1 MKKEE
6 SIKMD
11 NQQHTFGGYA
21 TRYNVKCTDGR
32 TILPDAFKH
41 CDGIKVPLVWN
52 HSHNDPSNVVGHAIL
67 EHRADGVYA
76 YGYFNNTQRGL
87 DAKEDVVHGD
97 ITGLSIYANRLR
109 QRGPAHDRY
118 VEHGD
123 IKELSLVFATA
134 NDMAFIDTVLA
145 HGENSEDED
154 VIIYSGE
161 EISLTHA
168 DEADNDD
175 EKEDDEDGETIAD
188 ILETLSEK
196 QKEAV
201 GYIIG
206 KALQHSDEDD
216 EDDYNDDDDDDDDY
230 DDDDDDDE
238 VSHADEE
245 SDGGKTVGEVFEGA
259 MKKLS
264 DKEQAVIEAV
274 IAAVSGETHAA
285 PSEGQEAAH
294 SDEASDS
301 DETVEDVFNTAL
313 SKLTEEEKNVVY
325 AVIGAAS
332 EKDADDDDE
341 EINHSE
347 GGNDTMKKNVFDT
360 TENQRE
366 IATLSHADQTEILKN
381 ARATG
386 VGSLRTAINNF
397 VEDNDSLKH
406 GFVDEEGNEAIN
418 LLFPDYKNLGPA
430 APELVE
436 RDQSWVKVVMNKC
449 AKSPIS
455 RIRTRHA
462 DATAADL
469 RAKGYND
476 REVAKAIGGS
486 IKLLSRT
493 TDPQTVYRKDELHR
507 DDIVDIT
514 DFDVVAY
521 QYNVMRHNL
530 EEEVATAIMIGDG
543 RDDGA
548 ADKIHEDHIRSIWN
562 DDELYTMHYDVD
574 IEAARQELQGTDT
587 NAHFGENYIYA
598 EAIITAALYSREKYK
613 GTGTPDL
620 YCAPHL
626 VNVMLLARD
635 LNGRRI
641 YNSKSD
647 LAAALNVGAIH
658 TVEQFEGKTR
668 TDKSGKQKK
677 LLGLFV
683 NLSDYQIGSTKGG
696 EITRFSQFD
705 IDFNKEKYLIET
717 RLSGALTKIKSAI
730 ALEEPVGGA
739 AG

>member
-1 MKKEE
+1 
-6 SIKMD
+6 MD
-11 NQQHTFGGYA
+11 NQHTFGGYA

-41 CDGIKVPLVWN
+41 CDGMKVPLVWN

-67 EHRADGVYA
+67 EHRDDGVYA

-87 DAKEDVVHGD
+87 DAKEDVMHGD

-145 HGENSEDED
+145 HGENSEDEE
-154 VIIYSGE
+154 VVIYSGE
-161 EISLTHA
+161 EITLSHS
-168 DEADNDD
+168 DENDD
-175 EKEDDEDGETIAD
+175 EEEPKADTKDDDDDETIAD
-188 ILETLSEK
+188 ILETLTDK

-201 GYIIG
+201 GYVIG
-206 KALQHSDEDD
+206 KALQHSDEED
-216 EDDYNDDDDDDDDY
+216 EDDE
-230 DDDDDDDE
+230 E
-238 VSHADEE
+238 VSHSDEE
-245 SDGGKTVGEVFEGA
+245 SDGGKTVGDVFEGA
-259 MKKLS
+259 MNKLD
-264 DKEQAVIEAV
+264 DKEQTAVYAV
-274 IAAVSGETHAA
+274 LAAVSGEMSEA
-285 PSEGQEAAH
+285 PSKDQEVSHADSE
-294 SDEASDS
+294 SDDG
-301 DETVEDVFNTAL
+301 ETVGDVFNAAL
-313 SKLTEEEKNVVY
+313 SKLSKEEQDAVY
-325 AVIGAAS
+325 AVIGAAAD
-332 EKDADDDDE
+332 KDDDDDDDE

-347 GGNDTMKKNVFDT
+347 GGNDTMKKNVFDNN
-360 TENQRE
+360 ENQRE
-366 IATLSHADQTEILKN
+366 IATLTHADQAEILKN
-381 ARATG
+381 ARQTG

-397 VEDNDSLKH
+397 VEDNDTLKH

-436 RDQSWVKVVMNKC
+436 RDQSWVKTVMNKC
-449 AKSPIS
+449 SKSPIS

-462 DATAADL
+462 DATANDL

-476 REVAKAIGGS
+476 REIAKAIGGS

-507 DDIVDIT
+507 DDIIDIT

-530 EEEVATAIMIGDG
+530 EEEISTAILIGDG
-543 RDDGA
+543 REDGA
-548 ADKIHEDHIRSIWN
+548 PDKIHENHIRSIWN
-562 DDELYTMHYDVD
+562 DDELYTMHVDVD
-574 IEAARQELQGTDT
+574 IEAARQELQGTNT
-587 NAHFGENYIYA
+587 NANFGENYIYA

-641 YNSKSD
+641 YDSKAD
-647 LAAALNVGAIH
+647 LAAALNVNSII
-658 TVEQFEGKTR
+658 TVEQFEDKTR
-668 TDKSGKQKK
+668 TQDGKQKK

-730 ALEEPVGGA
+730 ALEEPVA

>member
-1 MKKEE
+1 
-6 SIKMD
+6 MD
-11 NQQHTFGGYA
+11 NQHTFGGYA

-52 HSHNDPSNVVGHAIL
+52 HSHNDPSNVVGHAVL

-145 HGENSEDED
+145 HGENSEDEE

-168 DEADNDD
+168 DDDEDTKADADEEKKGDNDD
-175 EKEDDEDGETIAD
+175 SDEEETIAD
-188 ILETLSEK
+188 ILETLTDK
-196 QKEAV
+196 QKDAV

-206 KALQHSDEDD
+206 KALQHSDESEEDEPEDTPVPDTDESDESDD
-216 EDDYNDDDDDDDDY
+216 ED
-230 DDDDDDDE
+230 
-238 VSHADEE
+238 
-245 SDGGKTVGEVFEGA
+245 GE
-259 MKKLS
+259 
-264 DKEQAVIEAV
+264 
-274 IAAVSGETHAA
+274 
-285 PSEGQEAAH
+285 
-294 SDEASDS
+294 
-301 DETVEDVFNTAL
+301 
-313 SKLTEEEKNVVY
+313 
-325 AVIGAAS
+325 
-332 EKDADDDDE
+332 DE

-360 TENQRE
+360 NDNQRE
-366 IATLSHADQTEILKN
+366 IATLSHADQAEILKN

-386 VGSLRTAINNF
+386 VGSLRAAINNF

-418 LLFPDYKNLGPA
+418 LLFPEYKNLGPA

-449 AKSPIS
+449 SKSPIS

-476 REVAKAIGGS
+476 REIAKAIGGS

-507 DDIVDIT
+507 DDIIDIT

-530 EEEVATAIMIGDG
+530 EEEIATAVMIGDG
-543 RDDGA
+543 REDGA
-548 ADKIHEDHIRSIWN
+548 ADKIHESHIRSIWN

-574 IEAARQELQGTDT
+574 IEKARQELQGTNT
-587 NAHFGENYIYA
+587 NANFGENYIYA

-641 YNSKSD
+641 YNSKAD

-668 TDKSGKQKK
+668 TDKAGKQKK

-730 ALEEPVGGA
+730 ALEEPVEGA

>member
-1 MKKEE
+1 
-6 SIKMD
+6 MD
-11 NQQHTFGGYA
+11 NQPTFGGYA
-21 TRYNVKCTDGR
+21 TRYNVKCSDGR
-32 TILPDAFKH
+32 TILNDAFKH

-67 EHRADGVYA
+67 EHRDDGVYA

-87 DAKEDVVHGD
+87 DAKEDVTHGD
-97 ITGLSIYANRLR
+97 ITGLSIYANRLK

-134 NDMAFIDTVLA
+134 NDMAFIDTVMS
-145 HGENSEDED
+145 HGEDSDDEE
-154 VIIYSGE
+154 VIIYFGE
-161 EISLTHA
+161 EINLCHA
-168 DEADNDD
+168 DKEEDDDD
-175 EKEDDEDGETIAD
+175 ENKESADDGDSDEDETIAD
-188 ILETLSEK
+188 ILETLTPK
-196 QKEAV
+196 QQDAV

-206 KALQHSDEDD
+206 KVLQHADDSDEDD
-216 EDDYNDDDDDDDDY
+216 EESTAES
-230 DDDDDDDE
+230 DDE
-238 VSHADEE
+238 
-245 SDGGKTVGEVFEGA
+245 TVGEVFDSA

-264 DKEQAVIEAV
+264 
-274 IAAVSGETHAA
+274 
-285 PSEGQEAAH
+285 
-294 SDEASDS
+294 
-301 DETVEDVFNTAL
+301 
-313 SKLTEEEKNVVY
+313 EEEQTAVY
-325 AVIGAAS
+325 AVIDAAS
-332 EKDADDDDE
+332 DEDDDDDTDDETE

-360 TENQRE
+360 NDTQHEV
-366 IATLSHADQTEILKN
+366 ATLTHADQTEILKQ
-381 ARATG
+381 AKSTG
-386 VGSLRTAINNF
+386 VGSLRAAINNF
-397 VEDNDSLKH
+397 VEDNDTLKH
-406 GFVDEEGNEAIN
+406 GFIDEEGNEAIN
-418 LLFPDYKNLGPA
+418 LLFPEYKTLGPK

-436 RDQSWVKVVMNKC
+436 RDLSWVDVVMNKIT
-449 AKSPIS
+449 KSPIS

-476 REVAKAIGGS
+476 REAAKALGGS

-507 DDIVDIT
+507 DDIIDIT

-521 QYNVMRHNL
+521 QYNVMHNNL
-530 EEEVATAIMIGDG
+530 KEEVALAALVGDG
-543 RDDGA
+543 REDSA
-548 ADKIHEDHIRSIWN
+548 PDKIHENHIRPIWS
-562 DDELYTMHYDVD
+562 DEELYTLHYDVD
-574 IEAARQELQGTDT
+574 IEKARQELQGTNT
-587 NAHFGENYIYA
+587 NANFGENYIYA
-598 EAIITAALYSREKYK
+598 EAIITAALYSREKFK

-641 YNSKSD
+641 YDSKAD

-658 TVEQFEGKTR
+658 TIEQFEDKVR
-668 TDKSGKQKK
+668 TTKDGKQKK

-683 NLSDYQIGSTKGG
+683 NLADYQFGSTKGG

-717 RLSGALTKIKSAI
+717 RLSGALTRIKSAI
-730 ALEEPVGGA
+730 ALEEPVEGA